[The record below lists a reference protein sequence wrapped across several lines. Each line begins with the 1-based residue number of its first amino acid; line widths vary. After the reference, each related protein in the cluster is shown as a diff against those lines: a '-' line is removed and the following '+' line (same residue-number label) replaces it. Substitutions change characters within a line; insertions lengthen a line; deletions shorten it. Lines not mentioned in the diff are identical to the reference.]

1 MNIPRVIAAIAL
13 LIITV
18 AIIAFAVMNPSERV
32 LVSLG
37 WIAYDGVP
45 LILALFIA
53 FVVGI
58 VLSVLYSLYYF
69 IDMGLNVRRLKK
81 RNRDLEDE
89 LVALRNLPLEE
100 PVDESK
106 PQEGKEVQP

>member
-1 MNIPRVIAAIAL
+1 MNISRVIAAIAL
-13 LIITV
+13 LIITI

-32 LVSLG
+32 GINLG
-37 WIAYDGVP
+37 WIAYENVP

-53 FVVGI
+53 FVIGI
-58 VLSVLYSLYYF
+58 ILTVLYSLYYF
-69 IDMGLNVRRLKK
+69 VDMGLNVRRLKK

-100 PVDESK
+100 PVDEAEA
-106 PQEGKEVQP
+106 QEGKEVRP

>member
-1 MNIPRVIAAIAL
+1 MNISRVIAAIAL
-13 LIITV
+13 LIITI

-32 LVSLG
+32 GISLG
-37 WIAYDGVP
+37 WIAYENVP
-45 LILALFIA
+45 LILTLFVA
-53 FVVGI
+53 FVIGI
-58 VLSVLYSLYYF
+58 ILTVLYSLYYF

-100 PVDESK
+100 PVEETET
-106 PQEGKEVQP
+106 QEGKEVQP